1 MKKTALIILAVISIT
16 SCKEMDKKV
25 APVEQ
30 MTKEEIQKAVTD
42 TANFTTITW
51 LDSTTQSLGQLKKS
65 KEIEITWRFKNTGD
79 KNLIIENVTAE
90 CGCTIP
96 EKPEQPFA
104 PGQEG
109 TIKAKF
115 NGSGSGTITKQVHV
129 IANTNPAKDH
139 TLTFV
144 GEINDKQ

>member
-30 MTKEEIQKAVTD
+30 MTKDEIQKAVTD
-42 TANFTTITW
+42 TTNFTTITW
-51 LDSTTQSLGQLKKS
+51 LDSTTQSLGKLKKS
-65 KEIEITWRFKNTGD
+65 REIEITWRFKNTGD

-109 TIKAKF
+109 VIKAKY
-115 NGSGSGTITKQVHV
+115 NGSGSGMITKKVHV
-129 IANTNPAKDH
+129 LANTKNIKDH
-139 TLTFV
+139 TLTFS
-144 GEINDKQ
+144 GEVSEN